1 MTIISNVFVVDDDAA
16 VRSSLRMMLKVA
28 GYSVAA
34 FSSADEFLVTCTPET
49 TGCII
54 LDINMPGMDGHQLQE
69 TLNQRGS
76 GLQII
81 FLTGQ
86 GSIPQSVRA
95 IKSGAIDF
103 LTKPVDATVL
113 LARVSEALEQCSRQF
128 KSKNNSHA
136 IESRLADLTERE
148 KEVMQFVV
156 KGQTSKEIAEHLGLS
171 IRTVENHRANIMY
184 KTGASNVI
192 ELARLA
198 TTFPSGS
205 EV

>member
-1 MTIISNVFVVDDDAA
+1 
-16 VRSSLRMMLKVA
+16 MMLKVA

-34 FSSADEFLVTCTPET
+34 FSSADEFLVTCNPET
-49 TGCII
+49 RGCII
-54 LDINMPGMDGHQLQE
+54 LDINMPGMDGPQLQE
-69 TLNQRGS
+69 TLKQRGS

-103 LTKPVDATVL
+103 LTKPVDATAL
-113 LARVSEALEQCSRQF
+113 LTRVSEALEQCSRQF
-128 KSKNNSHA
+128 KSKSNSNTNK
-136 IESRLADLTERE
+136 SRLSDLTERE
-148 KEVMQFVV
+148 KEVLQFVV
-156 KGQTSKEIAEHLGLS
+156 AGYTSKEIADQLGLS

-198 TTFPSGS
+198 MTFTSASPI
-205 EV
+205 